1 MVSKKSIYI
10 LFLLSL
16 FFFKGFAY
24 DKDTLNIDKNTH
36 VLVHEF
42 PNDFKEKYQGDEF
55 VYEYEFENNSTSLWE
70 RIKAWL
76 SRVFEWLVRFFKE
89 LFGFDSPVS
98 ARNFTEYF
106 IKTIYFIA
114 FIAIIYLIAK
124 TLLKKEGNWV
134 FGRSTDSL
142 DITTESLEVDILA
155 TDFDYLIEKAMQVS
169 DYRLATRYYYLK
181 TLKKLTHKG
190 IIDWDP
196 EKTNYDYYQEIKE
209 EGVQKQFQY
218 ISYLYNYSWYGE
230 FELDTTAYGEV
241 KAAFHS
247 LFKAIG

>member
-1 MVSKKSIYI
+1 MVNKKILYI

-24 DKDTLNIDKNTH
+24 DKDTLNIDKNSR
-36 VLVHEF
+36 VLVQELSS
-42 PNDFKEKYQGDEF
+42 DFKEKYQGDEF

-70 RIKAWL
+70 RFKSWL
-76 SRVFEWLVRFFKE
+76 SHFFDD
-89 LFGFDSPVS
+89 LFDFDSPVS
-98 ARNFTEYF
+98 ARSFTEYF
-106 IKTIYFIA
+106 IKTVYFIA

-142 DITTESLEVDILA
+142 DIATASIEVDLLT
-155 TDFDYLIEKAMQVS
+155 TDFDNLIEKAMQVS

-209 EGVQKQFQY
+209 EGIQKQFQY

-247 LFKAIG
+247 LFKLVG